1 MDLLRLSA
9 PGDLETAPLIC
20 GLDRPPWNE
29 LVSLDVTTDPRS
41 AAAALDRGD
50 LDAALLPSHLVAER
64 ARRLEIV
71 PGLAVTSRG
80 ACGTAVLWHRRP
92 LRELRVVKS
101 LSPGHS
107 GEMLIKLLF
116 AASGHALE
124 IEPSQPENVS
134 VCGAPEADALLAAGT
149 PARLLDPEAPESNGI
164 RLGPEWERL
173 DLGAAWKELVA
184 LPFVWHLWAAR
195 PGCIDRQIY
204 GMLHSARTL
213 GRRRGEDLA
222 AEFENQHG
230 GNRAKLL
237 DVLNSRLRYRL
248 GNNELAGLRRFW
260 EEGRRWRLFP
270 APGPPRLVPLSG
282 SSPCGRERQ

>member
-1 MDLLRLSA
+1 MDRLRLGA
-9 PGDLETAPLIC
+9 PGDFEAAPLIC

-29 LVSLDVTTDPRS
+29 LVSLEVTDDPQS

-50 LDAALLPSHLVAER
+50 LHAALLPSHLVAER

-92 LRELRVVKS
+92 LGELRAAKS

-107 GEMLIKLLF
+107 GEMLARLLF
-116 AASGHALE
+116 AASGHPLE
-124 IEPSQPENVS
+124 LEPSRPEDLS
-134 VCGAPEADALLAAGT
+134 AEGGGGDALLVAGT
-149 PARLLDPEAPESNGI
+149 PARFLTRDASRVGGI
-164 RLGPEWERL
+164 CLGPEWESL
-173 DLGAAWKELVA
+173 DLGAAWKELVG

-195 PGCIDRQIY
+195 PGSIDRRVY
-204 GMLHSARTL
+204 GMLHGARTL
-213 GRRRGEDLA
+213 GRRRAEDLV
-222 AEFENQHG
+222 AEFENMHG
-230 GNRAKLL
+230 GDRTELL
-237 DVLNSRLRYRL
+237 EVLQSRILYRL

-270 APGPPRLVPLSG
+270 APGPPCLLRLPGSG
-282 SSPCGRERQ
+282 TCGERPR